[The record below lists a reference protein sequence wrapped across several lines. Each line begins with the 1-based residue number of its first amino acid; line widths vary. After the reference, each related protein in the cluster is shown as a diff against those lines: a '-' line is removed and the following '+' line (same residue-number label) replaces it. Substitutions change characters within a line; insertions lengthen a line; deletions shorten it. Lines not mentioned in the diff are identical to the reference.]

1 MLTPERG
8 DYETLAVSRSILSE
22 STKLM
27 LKAEKMIKDQR
38 FPKSQRL
45 CHTKLIEQ
53 LFEPAGSKSFTAFPL
68 RAVFRA
74 VDSDETQVL
83 ISVPKRLFKHAVDRN
98 KAKRLIREAYR
109 TNKDLLPATPHMHIA
124 FLWLDNKHHPSHV
137 IIAKTKNLLHRMAE
151 TCTKS

>member
-1 MLTPERG
+1 MLN
-8 DYETLAVSRSILSE
+8 AQCS
-22 STKLM
+22 
-27 LKAEKMIKDQR
+27 KMNKDQR

-45 CHTKLIEQ
+45 CRTKLIEQ

-98 KAKRLIREAYR
+98 KAKRHIREAYR
-109 TNKDLLPATPHMHIA
+109 TNKDLLPATPHLNIA
-124 FLWLDNKHHPSHV
+124 FLWLDNKHHPAHV
-137 IIAKTKNLLHRMAE
+137 INAKTRNLLHRIAE